1 MSNNILLEENK
12 ETINDS
18 YNYIKNK
25 NIDLYHQTNP
35 KSLSPIVKSLNQN
48 LKKVNFIQNQYNILN
63 NLNQE
68 ALYKKEQLLRLHN
81 DDLSKQLS
89 ILDTIQ
95 ANISNK
101 DKLIEQTNISINEYD
116 INIKISIFII
126 ILSIALFASVIYYG
140 FGVIS
145 PSLLKI
151 IFIVIIVLYVISL
164 MFVYNILNFREILN
178 KKTLQKAAYEIKY
191 IGDKI
196 YSDAQNQV
204 NQLKTEWI
212 DLNCNCPA
220 QEEGIPGIYAI
231 SDNAIVKETP
241 GLFYYDG
248 TAPQQLLFPPPN
260 PFELNLKEKIE
271 WPDYSPD
278 GSVKYNP
285 TSEQME
291 YSNTNYYNYE
301 NNKVPIIMDTPNFI
315 TKPLTNSVTYTANL

>member
-35 KSLSPIVKSLNQN
+35 NTLFPIVNSLNQN
-48 LKKVNFIQNQYNILN
+48 LKKFNFEQNQYNVLN

-101 DKLIEQTNISINEYD
+101 DKLIEQTNLSINDYD
-116 INIKISIFII
+116 ININISIFII
-126 ILSIALFASVIYYG
+126 IISIVLFASVIYYG

-151 IFIVIIVLYVISL
+151 IFIVIMVLYIISL

-178 KKTLQKAAYEIKY
+178 KKTIQKAAYEIKY

-196 YSDAQNQV
+196 YSDTQNQV

-212 DLNCNCPA
+212 DANCNCPVQ
-220 QEEGIPGIYAI
+220 QESTNIYAI
-231 SDNAIVKETP
+231 PDNDIVKEFP

-248 TAPQQLLFPPPN
+248 TAPQQLLFPPPD
-260 PFELNLKEKIE
+260 PFKLNLTQQIE

-285 TSEQME
+285 TINQLE
-291 YSNTNYYNYE
+291 YSNKNYYNYA
-301 NNKVPIIMDTPNFI
+301 NNKVPVIMDTPNFI